1 MKPLEFYMDEAAYK
15 TYYKSLQRCADTTA
29 HQFLNKRR
37 WTFVIIMFVLTVALS
52 LVEHA
57 NWQELLVAVVLG
69 AIIYI
74 PIGGWL
80 LPHTQIKRAIQTIKK
95 NDGSGEWFTQPHRVW
110 SDGTYYYHQI
120 GNRSASGIALSRLRF
135 VRRVQGGV
143 VLVLESGEDF
153 LFSWVFG
160 SQQAEKEFCDELRQ
174 LAQNP
179 PAAAAQPSQ
188 LEREAGQPG
197 GLDAGADTA
206 LTVPPEK
213 ADANPLE
220 LRFSLDRE
228 QLVELM
234 DEANKL
240 VADKKDRRK
249 YLRNVL
255 IVIVLTAIPWK
266 LMGHPLW
273 LLLVF
278 FAILMGGGALFAYVP
293 ALVHWR
299 NERRVQSGKL
309 DFMLE
314 EQEIQFTPEKVYVQR
329 KGQRYTYHYDT
340 VKKLLVGEKGLYLLF
355 NTNVNVL
362 ILPKAALEGEDQL
375 QYLIDEVSRFLE
387 AAKTPPVQ
395 Q

>member
-1 MKPLEFYMDEAAYK
+1 MKPMEFYMDEAAYK
-15 TYYKSLQRCADTTA
+15 AYYKSLQRCADTTA

-37 WTFVIIMFVLTVALS
+37 CTFGSVMFALIIALS
-52 LVEHA
+52 LVECA
-57 NWQELLVAVVLG
+57 NWQEVLVAVVLG
-69 AIIYI
+69 AICYI

-80 LPHTQIKRAIQTIKK
+80 LPHTQIKRAIQAIKK
-95 NDGSGEWFTQPHRVW
+95 NDASGEWFVQPHRVW
-110 SDGTYYYHQI
+110 NDGTYYYHQI
-120 GNRSASGIALSRLRF
+120 GNRAASGIALSQLRF
-135 VRRVQGGV
+135 ARRVQGGV
-143 VLVLESGEDF
+143 VIVFESVDDF
-153 LFSWVFG
+153 LFSWVLG

-179 PAAAAQPSQ
+179 QAQATQPSQ
-188 LEREAGQPG
+188 KEREAAQPG
-197 GLDAGADTA
+197 GLNAEADPALEGSPQKADT
-206 LTVPPEK
+206 
-213 ADANPLE
+213 NPLE
-220 LRFSLDRE
+220 LRFSLERE
-228 QLVELM
+228 QLVELI

-240 VADKKDRRK
+240 VADKKDRRR
-249 YLRNVL
+249 YLMKAL
-255 IVIVLTAIPWK
+255 IVTVLTAIPWK

-273 LLLVF
+273 LLLIF
-278 FAILMGGGALFAYVP
+278 FAILMGGGALFIYVP

-299 NERRVQSGKL
+299 NDQRVQKGKL
-309 DFMLE
+309 DFMLG

-362 ILPKAALEGEDQL
+362 IFPKAALEGEEQC
-375 QYLIDEVSRFLE
+375 QYLISEVSRFLE